1 MNTQLKYVIT
11 LSALVL
17 GLAACTPEQR
27 VLNAPPGNYENKTS
41 STDSAGTTTD
51 KKTSTNVSVDQ
62 YGNKTAVV
70 KTKTT
75 KDPKGLFNKTTTE
88 DSTQVIK

>member
-1 MNTQLKYVIT
+1 MTSRLTYLIA
-11 LSALVL
+11 LSAVAL
-17 GLAACTPEQR
+17 GLGACTPEQR
-27 VLNAPPGNYENKTS
+27 VLNAPPGNYENQTS

-88 DSTQVIK
+88 NSTQVIK